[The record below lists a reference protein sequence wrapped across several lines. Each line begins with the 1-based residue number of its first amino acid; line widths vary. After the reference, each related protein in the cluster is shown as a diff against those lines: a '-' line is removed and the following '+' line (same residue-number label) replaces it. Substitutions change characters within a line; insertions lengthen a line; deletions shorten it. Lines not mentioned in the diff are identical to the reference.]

1 MPQSA
6 QIRRGLQALRQKFR
20 ARYKSPG
27 TSSQPDLHS
36 KKSSYSSAN
45 AIPLH
50 SHQNCIE
57 QDLYV
62 SRKASRKTAGKTPDI
77 RTVAALAKVS
87 IATVSR
93 TINGS
98 PLVSERLSK
107 RVWQAIRQLNYF
119 PNTHAR
125 TLVSG
130 RSRLFGIIVENITN
144 PFFPELIQSFEKI
157 AVAHGYEILVSSTN
171 SDPAVLTT
179 CVRRM
184 LERKVEG
191 VAVLTFGEEEPV
203 LDQLTNHDVPMVLAE
218 FKLEDHPKTST
229 ILLDYTT
236 GLRAAVDHLAGLGH
250 RKIGFMAGPHTLH
263 SAITRENDFRTAMK
277 AASLPIEST
286 WVIECDHTLRG
297 GVAGFDRLRALGKQ
311 PTAVICSNDM
321 TAIGVLRAAYM
332 AELRV
337 PQDLSVIGLDDIDFA
352 EFTLPPLT
360 TIRLSRADL
369 ARAAFEAL
377 RQQAEDPNDPNIQR
391 EFLVSTSLVVR
402 GSTAAPSAGE

>member
-1 MPQSA
+1 M
-6 QIRRGLQALRQKFR
+6 
-20 ARYKSPG
+20 ARKGTRKSV
-27 TSSQPDLHS
+27 D
-36 KKSSYSSAN
+36 
-45 AIPLH
+45 
-50 SHQNCIE
+50 
-57 QDLYV
+57 
-62 SRKASRKTAGKTPDI
+62 KTPDI
-77 RTVAALAKVS
+77 RAVAALAKVS

-98 PLVSERLSK
+98 PVVSEKLSK
-107 RVWQAIRQLNYF
+107 RVWQAIEHLNYF

-144 PFFPELIQSFEKI
+144 PFFPELIQSFEEI
-157 AVAHGYEILVSSTN
+157 AVAHGYEILVSSSN

-179 CVRRM
+179 CIRRM

-203 LDQLTNHDVPMVLAE
+203 LDQLAFRDIPIVLAE
-218 FKLEDHPKTST
+218 FRLNDPKAST
-229 ILLDYTT
+229 ILLDYST
-236 GLRAAVDHLAGLGH
+236 GIRAAVDHLAQLGH
-250 RKIGFMAGPHTLH
+250 SKIGYLAGPHKLH
-263 SAITRENDFRTAMK
+263 SAITRENDFHAAMQ
-277 AASLPIEST
+277 AGGLPIQKK
-286 WVIECDHTLRG
+286 WIIECDHTLKG
-297 GVAGFDRLRALGKQ
+297 GVAGFGKLQALASR
-311 PTAVICSNDM
+311 PTALLCSNDM

-332 AELRV
+332 QGLRV

-360 TIRLSRADL
+360 TIRLSRVDL

-377 RQQAEDPNDPNIQR
+377 RQQAEESPRAGLQR

-402 GSTAAPSAGE
+402 GSTAAPATEVKN

>member
-1 MPQSA
+1 MA
-6 QIRRGLQALRQKFR
+6 RRG
-20 ARYKSPG
+20 
-27 TSSQPDLHS
+27 T
-36 KKSSYSSAN
+36 
-45 AIPLH
+45 
-50 SHQNCIE
+50 
-57 QDLYV
+57 
-62 SRKASRKTAGKTPDI
+62 RKAVAKAPDI

-98 PLVSERLSK
+98 PAVSDRLMK
-107 RVWQAIRQLNYF
+107 RVWQAIEQLNYF

-125 TLVSG
+125 SLVSG
-130 RSRLFGIIVENITN
+130 RSRILGIIVENITN
-144 PFFPELIQSFEKI
+144 PFFPELIQNFEEI
-157 AVAHGYEILVSSTN
+157 AVAHGYEILVSSSN
-171 SDPAVLTT
+171 SDPAILTN

-191 VAVLTFGEEEPV
+191 VAVMTFGEEEPV
-203 LDQLTNHDVPMVLAE
+203 LDQLTHRDIPMVLAE
-218 FKLEDHPKTST
+218 FKLDDPKTST

-236 GLRAAVDHLAGLGH
+236 GVRAAVSHLMGLGH
-250 RKIGFMAGPHTLH
+250 RRIGFLAGPHKLH
-263 SAITRENDFRTAMK
+263 SAITRENDFRTAMRE
-277 AASLPIEST
+277 AGLDVDPA

-297 GVAGFDRLRALGKQ
+297 GVAGFERLRALGSR
-311 PTAVICSNDM
+311 PTAVLCSNDM

-332 AELRV
+332 GGLRV

-369 ARAAFEAL
+369 ARAAFDAL
-377 RQQAEDPNDPNIQR
+377 QAQTDGNVKIQR

-402 GSTAAPSAGE
+402 GSTGAPAA

>member
-1 MPQSA
+1 M
-6 QIRRGLQALRQKFR
+6 
-20 ARYKSPG
+20 
-27 TSSQPDLHS
+27 
-36 KKSSYSSAN
+36 
-45 AIPLH
+45 
-50 SHQNCIE
+50 
-57 QDLYV
+57 
-62 SRKASRKTAGKTPDI
+62 PDI
-77 RTVAALAKVS
+77 RAVAALAKVS

-130 RSRLFGIIVENITN
+130 RSRLLGIIVENITN
-144 PFFPELIQSFEKI
+144 PFFPELIQSFEEI
-157 AVAHGYEILVSSTN
+157 AVAHGYEILVSSSN
-171 SDPAVLTT
+171 SDPHVLTT

-191 VAVLTFGEEEPV
+191 VAVMTFGEEEPV
-203 LDQLTNHDVPMVLAE
+203 LDQLVHRNVPIVLAE
-218 FKLEDHPKTST
+218 FKLEDPKAST
-229 ILLDYTT
+229 ILLDYSS
-236 GLRAAVDHLAGLGH
+236 GIHAAVDHLVSLGH
-250 RKIGFMAGPHTLH
+250 TQIAFLAGPHKLH
-263 SAITRENDFRTAMK
+263 SAITRENDFRSAMK
-277 AASLPIEST
+277 KAGLTIQKE
-286 WVIECDHTLRG
+286 WIIECDHTLKG
-297 GVAGFDRLRALGKQ
+297 GVAGYGHLKQ
-311 PTAVICSNDM
+311 LAGRPTAIVCSNDM

-332 AELRV
+332 EGLRV

-377 RQQAEDPNDPNIQR
+377 RQQAEDPNAPNLQR

-402 GSTAAPSAGE
+402 GSSAAPSAH